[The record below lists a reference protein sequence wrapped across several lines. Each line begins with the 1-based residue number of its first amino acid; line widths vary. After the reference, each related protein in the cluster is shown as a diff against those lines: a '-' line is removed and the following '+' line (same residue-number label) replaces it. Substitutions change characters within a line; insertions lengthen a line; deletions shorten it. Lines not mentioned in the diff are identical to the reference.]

1 MTTLTIDELLAEI
14 QAAYKGDEG
23 LTGPEWAEHLDVS
36 ELTARKKIKIL
47 LKAKRMVRGSAM
59 RESDMDG
66 KTRRVPVYRIV

>member
-23 LTGPEWAEHLDVS
+23 LTGPEWADQLRVS
-36 ELTARKKIKIL
+36 ELTMRRKIKVL
-47 LKAKRMVRGSAM
+47 LKAGRMARGEAM
-59 RESDMDG
+59 RTSEMDG

>member
-23 LTGPEWAEHLDVS
+23 LTGPEWAEKMGVTD
-36 ELTARKKIKIL
+36 LTARKRIKIL
-47 LKAKRMVRGSAM
+47 LRAGRMAPGEGLRTS
-59 RESDMDG
+59 EMDG